1 MLNLV
6 LERKE
11 TKMIA
16 TMLELQNAT
25 QEAVHD
31 EIIMSMASAIYHHK
45 DEMSSEEFAR
55 ALFEYSAALSAM
67 TTTLVTHVLLTE
79 SELGVMLDTIRE
91 FDELGKDITNG
102 ND

>member
-31 EIIMSMASAIYHHK
+31 EIIMNMASAIYHHK

>member
-1 MLNLV
+1 V
-6 LERKE
+6 
-11 TKMIA
+11 IA

-31 EIIMSMASAIYHHK
+31 EMIMNMASAIYHHK
-45 DEMSSEEFAR
+45 DQMSSEEFAR
-55 ALFEYSAALSAM
+55 ALFEYSAALSSM

-79 SELGVMLDTIRE
+79 TQLDEMIGLIKE
-91 FDELGKDITNG
+91 FDSLGKDITNG

>member
-1 MLNLV
+1 V
-6 LERKE
+6 
-11 TKMIA
+11 IA

-31 EIIMSMASAIYHHK
+31 EMIMNMASAIYHHK
-45 DEMSSEEFAR
+45 DQMSSEEFAR
-55 ALFEYSAALSAM
+55 ALFEYSAALSSM

-79 SELGVMLDTIRE
+79 TQLDEMIGLIKE

-102 ND
+102 DN

>member
-1 MLNLV
+1 
-6 LERKE
+6 
-11 TKMIA
+11 MIA

-31 EIIMSMASAIYHHK
+31 EMIMNMASSIYHHK

-55 ALFEYSAALSAM
+55 ALFEYSAALSSM

-79 SELGVMLDTIRE
+79 TQLDEMIGLIKE

-102 ND
+102 DN

>member
-1 MLNLV
+1 
-6 LERKE
+6 
-11 TKMIA
+11 MIA

-31 EIIMSMASAIYHHK
+31 EMIMNMASAIYHHK

-55 ALFEYSAALSAM
+55 ALFEYSAALSSM

-79 SELGVMLDTIRE
+79 QQINDMVDTIKE

-102 ND
+102 NN

>member
-1 MLNLV
+1 
-6 LERKE
+6 
-11 TKMIA
+11 MIA

-31 EIIMSMASAIYHHK
+31 EIIMNMASAIYHHK
-45 DEMSSEEFAR
+45 DEMSSDEFAR

-79 SELGVMLDTIRE
+79 SQLSEMIETIRE
-91 FDELGKDITNG
+91 FDELGKDINNG
-102 ND
+102 NN

>member
-1 MLNLV
+1 
-6 LERKE
+6 
-11 TKMIA
+11 MIA

-31 EIIMSMASAIYHHK
+31 EMIMNMASAIYHHK
-45 DEMSSEEFAR
+45 DQMSSEEFAR
-55 ALFEYSAALSAM
+55 ALFEYSAALSSM

-79 SELGVMLDTIRE
+79 TQLDEMIGLIKE
-91 FDELGKDITNG
+91 FDSLGKDITNG

>member
-1 MLNLV
+1 
-6 LERKE
+6 
-11 TKMIA
+11 MIA

-25 QEAVHD
+25 QEAVYD
-31 EIIMSMASAIYHHK
+31 EIIMDMARAIYQNK
-45 DEMSSEEFAR
+45 DSMSSDEFAT
-55 ALFEYSAALSAM
+55 AMFQYSAALSSM

-79 SELGVMLDTIRE
+79 QEINDMVDTIKE

>member
-1 MLNLV
+1 
-6 LERKE
+6 
-11 TKMIA
+11 
-16 TMLELQNAT
+16 MLELQNAT

-31 EIIMSMASAIYHHK
+31 EMIMNMASAIYHHK
-45 DEMSSEEFAR
+45 DQMSSEEFAR
-55 ALFEYSAALSAM
+55 ALFEYSASLSSM

-79 SELGVMLDTIRE
+79 TQLDEMINLIKE

>member
-1 MLNLV
+1 V
-6 LERKE
+6 
-11 TKMIA
+11 IA

-31 EIIMSMASAIYHHK
+31 EMIMNMASAIYHHK
-45 DEMSSEEFAR
+45 DQMSSEEFAR
-55 ALFEYSAALSAM
+55 ALFEYSAALSSM

-79 SELGVMLDTIRE
+79 TQLDEMINLIKE

>member
-1 MLNLV
+1 
-6 LERKE
+6 
-11 TKMIA
+11 MIA

-31 EIIMSMASAIYHHK
+31 EIIMTLAAHVHHSRN
-45 DEMSSEEFAR
+45 EMSDEEFAR
-55 ALFEYSAALSAM
+55 ALFEYSAALSSM

-79 SELGVMLDTIRE
+79 SQLNEMIDTIKE

-102 ND
+102 NN

>member
-1 MLNLV
+1 
-6 LERKE
+6 
-11 TKMIA
+11 MIS

-25 QEAVHD
+25 QEALYD
-31 EIIMSMASAIYHHK
+31 EMIMDMARAIYHNK
-45 DEMSSEEFAR
+45 DNMSSDEFAM
-55 ALFEYSAALSAM
+55 AMFQYSAALSSM

-79 SELGVMLDTIRE
+79 QEINDMVDTIKE

>member
-1 MLNLV
+1 
-6 LERKE
+6 
-11 TKMIA
+11 MIA

-31 EIIMSMASAIYHHK
+31 EMIMNMASAIYHHK

-55 ALFEYSAALSAM
+55 ALFEYSAALSSM

-79 SELGVMLDTIRE
+79 TQLDEMIGLIKE

-102 ND
+102 DN